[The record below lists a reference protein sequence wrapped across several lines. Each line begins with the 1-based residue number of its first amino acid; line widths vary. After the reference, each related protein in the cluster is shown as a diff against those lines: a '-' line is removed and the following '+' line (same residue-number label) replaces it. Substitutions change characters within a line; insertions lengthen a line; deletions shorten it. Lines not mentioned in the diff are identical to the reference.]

1 MLKKEVE
8 SDSGMDNCSRR
19 PFLKSFG
26 GQLRQLPETQSHVA
40 QIPPS
45 ELATP
50 PEASHQGRICPDEV
64 MWIYVKFY
72 AEGESGTI
80 REYCGILKV
89 IYCLKPIT
97 WYHIDIA
104 KQRSHQVVCHVFLGR
119 ISLVMPSSTSGPH
132 CACERRVLGW
142 VGIEITDSRKSRTLE

>member
-1 MLKKEVE
+1 MLRDVE

-26 GQLRQLPETQSHVA
+26 GQLRQLPETQSHIA
-40 QIPPS
+40 QIPPIW
-45 ELATP
+45 ACDTAGGFTP
-50 PEASHQGRICPDEV
+50 GKNLS
-64 MWIYVKFY
+64 WWSYVKFY

-89 IYCLKPIT
+89 IYCLRPIT
-97 WYHIDIA
+97 WYHIA
-104 KQRSHQVVCHVFLGR
+104 KQRSHQVVCHVFLGGN
-119 ISLVMPSSTSGPH
+119 SLVMPSSTSGPH